1 MAASTVAYTDTTG
14 NKDYLGMIA
23 SQIGKR
29 LKQASDMASEERAY
43 ASKQAEMNNTSLEE
57 AGIGRGHFFKRALGS
72 RFGGDK
78 IARTRGRLGA
88 TGPGTDP
95 SKSYKQ
101 RFRGGFDYN
110 YSEQINQV
118 TRDVGGAIVP
128 MSSALS
134 VGLRGVEGGLTQVS
148 QSVSALAVS
157 MSSLAKTQDDM
168 AREVMMMGAFMRA
181 FMTYMQRQQQ
191 RSNARN
197 EERML
202 EGGRRRFGGGG
213 SGGGS
218 DIKGL
223 LPGSGGS
230 GRSGKSANSFTSNI
244 FDTSQT
250 VLKSAGQA
258 KKTISA
264 AKSAVSTGVKTATQ
278 GVDAGGAIVRA
289 GGTVAKFVPDAAKIG
304 RNAAKLLKVPAA
316 ALGNFFGTAVRGV
329 KNAPGIGSLMAL
341 RQVLMEQSVG
351 GMLGKG
357 GFRSQ
362 LKRFITGPDYF
373 ADGFVSD
380 YDNYLEDLLGRP
392 DKPKNIHAQTLED
405 MIGDSSLARAGN
417 VIDVPV
423 KSSVSEDLA
432 RMMSPEEAQ
441 KIAAMRMAQG
451 DQAGIKGAEMA
462 TDAIVK
468 KGTKEGLKKGSALAR
483 MMVKQFGAAGTKSIL
498 KKIPVVA
505 GVAGILFGI
514 QRAMEGD
521 FLGAGLEITSGLLG
535 ATGVGAPV
543 GLGIDGFL
551 LARDLGMTPM
561 AKGGFLT
568 KPTPVLAGEAGA
580 EGFFPL
586 EGARGKETFKMFG
599 EGVLNAQKDNK
610 SDVANLYAL
619 GNKRYYEGM
628 GGWKSFGEALKG
640 IFTGLGDLLPDNP
653 LRSIREALGLG
664 GDDGRAGSYKIDAS
678 KFGDGVYGT
687 GLVTG
692 PAGQIGVGTE
702 YHLDSKF
709 SKDMSMEDRVKLMD
723 QLARGYAARGR
734 EIEFSNDAVAGT
746 IYDPNATL
754 EEKIALLRKAQNA
767 HSHSLHQN
775 FDSIDYYIPNIGKGR
790 RHESAEG
797 AEILMPTME
806 GAQLQYGQGGGWGA
820 SVTMVDE
827 NGKVLMKTG
836 HGDIRGAKTGT
847 VDLTPPKTTPQADL
861 LSRFRS
867 LNTSG
872 DQANQLN
879 QNSMFSG
886 MFGGGM
892 MMPTTII
899 NNNYAAATSGSG
911 IDDSFGA
918 GFNSTGFSPFVFDY
932 NIINKQ

>member
-23 SQIGKR
+23 SQIGRR
-29 LKQASDMASEERAY
+29 LKQASNMAAEERAY

-95 SKSYKQ
+95 TTNYKQ
-101 RFRGGFDYN
+101 RFRGGFDYG

-118 TRDVGGAIVP
+118 SRDVGGAIVP
-128 MSSALS
+128 MSSALT
-134 VGLRGVEGGLTQVS
+134 VGLRGVEGGLVQVS

-157 MSSLAKTQDDM
+157 MSGLAKTQDDM

-191 RSNARN
+191 RSSARN

-202 EGGRRRFGGGG
+202 EGGRRRRLGGGRGPINITPGRGGGG
-213 SGGGS
+213 AGSKNQFGLSGLDALNFGSGQALRQASKGGAAAPKALKAAQTSFRGAAATVLSAPISAVQNASKFMPDVGKISQNVAKIFKLQPRQVKTAIVPKAAKSTATAARTSLKGGQAALGMEALLKDPEFMAGMVGGGS
-218 DIKGL
+218 ATNALNREMMELASLGDDEAILRKFAEY
-223 LPGSGGS
+223 GGEI
-230 GRSGKSANSFTSNI
+230 GADGVTLTVRSTPLG
-244 FDTSQT
+244 D
-250 VLKSAGQA
+250 
-258 KKTISA
+258 SA
-264 AKSAVSTGVKTATQ
+264 ALAKNVSPQ
-278 GVDAGGAIVRA
+278 
-289 GGTVAKFVPDAAKIG
+289 DAAKLAPYRMASADDAG
-304 RNAAKLLKVPAA
+304 LKAAD
-316 ALGNFFGTAVRGV
+316 
-329 KNAPGIGSLMAL
+329 M
-341 RQVLMEQSVG
+341 
-351 GMLGKG
+351 
-357 GFRSQ
+357 
-362 LKRFITGPDYF
+362 
-373 ADGFVSD
+373 VSD
-380 YDNYLEDLLGRP
+380 QLIR
-392 DKPKNIHAQTLED
+392 
-405 MIGDSSLARAGN
+405 
-417 VIDVPV
+417 
-423 KSSVSEDLA
+423 
-432 RMMSPEEAQ
+432 
-441 KIAAMRMAQG
+441 
-451 DQAGIKGAEMA
+451 
-462 TDAIVK
+462 
-468 KGTKEGLKKGSALAR
+468 KGTKEGLKRGGALSRA
-483 MMVKQFGAAGTKSIL
+483 MVKQFGAAGTRSIL
-498 KKIPVVA
+498 KKIPIVAGLA
-505 GVAGILFGI
+505 GVAFGI
-514 QRAMEGD
+514 QRALEGD

-535 ATGVGAPV
+535 ATGVGGGL

-551 LARDLGMTPM
+551 LARDMGMMPM

-568 KPTPVLAGEAGA
+568 KPTPVVAGEAGA

-586 EGARGKETFKMFG
+586 EGARGKATFKMFG

-619 GNKRYYEGM
+619 GNKKYYEGM

-653 LRSIREALGLG
+653 LSGLLNAIGLG
-664 GDDGRAGSYKIDAS
+664 GDEGRAGSYKIDAS
-678 KFGDGVYGT
+678 KFADGVYGT

-692 PAGQIGVGTE
+692 PAGLIGAGTE

-734 EIEFSNDAVAGT
+734 EIEFSNDAVRGT
-746 IYDPNATL
+746 IYDPNASL
-754 EEKIALLRKAQNA
+754 EEKIALLRKVQSA
-767 HSHSLHQN
+767 HSHSLHADY
-775 FDSIDYYIPNIGKGR
+775 DSIDYYIPNIGKGR
-790 RHESAEG
+790 EHESAEG
-797 AEILMPTME
+797 AEILMPTMHD
-806 GAQLQYGQGGGWGA
+806 AQLRYGQSSGYGA
-820 SVTMVDE
+820 FTDLIDKD
-827 NGKVLMKTG
+827 GKILFTTG

-847 VDLTPPKTTPQADL
+847 VDLSPPKTTPQVDL

-867 LNTSG
+867 LNTAG

-879 QNSMFSG
+879 QNSMFSS
-886 MFGGGM
+886 MLGGGM

-911 IDDSFGA
+911 VDDSFGA
-918 GFNSTGFSPFVFDY
+918 AFDSTGFSPFVFDY

>member
-43 ASKQAEMNNTSLEE
+43 ASRQAEMNNTSLEE

-191 RSNARN
+191 RSSARN
-197 EERML
+197 EERVL
-202 EGGRRRFGGGG
+202 EGGRRRLGGRGGRGPINITPG
-213 SGGGS
+213 SGGG
-218 DIKGL
+218 GRL
-223 LPGSGGS
+223 AGSGS
-230 GRSGKSANSFTSNI
+230 GVGGASNI
-244 FDTSQT
+244 FNTSQS
-250 VLKSAGQA
+250 VARLGVQA
-258 KKTISA
+258 NRTINT
-264 AKSAVSTGVKTATQ
+264 AKSAVSSGVKAANQ
-278 GVDAGGAIVRA
+278 LDVGGAIVRS

-373 ADGFVSD
+373 ADGFQSSYGNV
-380 YDNYLEDLLGRP
+380 LEDLLGREGA
-392 DKPKNIHAQTLED
+392 PKNIHAQTLED

-423 KSSVSEDLA
+423 KSSASEDLA
-432 RMMSPEEAQ
+432 RVISAEEAQ
-441 KIAAMRMAQG
+441 KLAAMRMAQG
-451 DQAGIKGAEMA
+451 DQAGIKAAEMA

-468 KGTKEGLKKGSALAR
+468 RGTKEGLKKGSALAR

-551 LARDLGMTPM
+551 LARDLGMMPM
-561 AKGGFLT
+561 ARGGFLT
-568 KPTPVLAGEAGA
+568 KPTPVVAGEAGA

-586 EGARGKETFKMFG
+586 EGARGKATFKMFG

-628 GGWKSFGEALKG
+628 GGWKSFGESLKG
-640 IFTGLGDLLPDNP
+640 IFSGLGDLLPDNP
-653 LRSIREALGLG
+653 LGGLLNAIGLG
-664 GDDGRAGSYKIDAS
+664 GDEGRAGSYKIDAS
-678 KFGDGVYGT
+678 KFADGVYGT

-692 PAGQIGVGTE
+692 PAGQIGAGTE

-734 EIEFSNDAVAGT
+734 EIEFSNDAVRGT
-746 IYDPNATL
+746 IYDPSASL
-754 EEKIALLRKAQNA
+754 EEKIALLRKVQNA
-767 HSHSLHQN
+767 HSHSLHADY
-775 FDSIDYYIPNIGKGR
+775 DSIDYYIPNIGKGR
-790 RHESAEG
+790 EHESAEG
-797 AEILMPTME
+797 AEILMPTMHD
-806 GAQLQYGQGGGWGA
+806 AQLRYGQGGGYGA
-820 SVTMVDE
+820 FTDLIDKD
-827 NGKVLMKTG
+827 GKILFTTG

-847 VDLTPPKTTPQADL
+847 VDLSPPKTTPQADL

-867 LNTSG
+867 LNTAG

-892 MMPTTII
+892 MMPTTVI

-911 IDDSFGA
+911 VDDSFGA
-918 GFNSTGFSPFVFDY
+918 GFDSTGFSPFVFDY

>member
-148 QSVSALAVS
+148 QSISALAVS

-191 RSNARN
+191 RSSARN
-197 EERML
+197 EERLL
-202 EGGRRRFGGGG
+202 EGGRRRLGGGRGPINITPGRGGGG
-213 SGGGS
+213 AGLKNQFGLSGL
-218 DIKGL
+218 DAL
-223 LPGSGGS
+223 NFGSGQALRQASKAG
-230 GRSGKSANSFTSNI
+230 GTAPKALKAAQTGFRSATANVLSAP
-244 FDTSQT
+244 
-250 VLKSAGQA
+250 
-258 KKTISA
+258 KTIAQNASKFMPDVGKISQNVAKFFKLQPRQVKTAIVPKA
-264 AKSAVSTGVKTATQ
+264 AKSTATAARTSLKGGQ
-278 GVDAGGAIVRA
+278 AALGMGALFNDAEFMAGMVGGGPATQALQKEMQELLALGDEEKILQKFTEFGGEMSADGVTMTVRA
-289 GGTVAKFVPDAAKIG
+289 TPLGESAALAKNVSPEDAAKLAPYRMASADDAG
-304 RNAAKLLKVPAA
+304 LK
-316 ALGNFFGTAVRGV
+316 TAD
-329 KNAPGIGSLMAL
+329 M
-341 RQVLMEQSVG
+341 
-351 GMLGKG
+351 
-357 GFRSQ
+357 
-362 LKRFITGPDYF
+362 
-373 ADGFVSD
+373 VSD
-380 YDNYLEDLLGRP
+380 QLIR
-392 DKPKNIHAQTLED
+392 
-405 MIGDSSLARAGN
+405 
-417 VIDVPV
+417 
-423 KSSVSEDLA
+423 
-432 RMMSPEEAQ
+432 
-441 KIAAMRMAQG
+441 
-451 DQAGIKGAEMA
+451 
-462 TDAIVK
+462 
-468 KGTKEGLKKGSALAR
+468 KGTKEGLKRGGALSRA
-483 MMVKQFGAAGTKSIL
+483 MVKQFGAAGTRSIL
-498 KKIPVVA
+498 KKIPIVAGLA
-505 GVAGILFGI
+505 GVAFGI
-514 QRAMEGD
+514 QRALEGD

-535 ATGVGAPV
+535 ATGVGGGL

-551 LARDLGMTPM
+551 LARDMGMMPM

-568 KPTPVLAGEAGA
+568 KPTPVVAGEAGA

-640 IFTGLGDLLPDNP
+640 FFTGLGDILPDNP
-653 LRSIREALGLG
+653 LRSIRNALGLG
-664 GDDGRAGSYKIDAS
+664 RGDDRAGNYNIDPS

-692 PAGQIGVGTE
+692 PAGQIGAGTE

-734 EIEFSNDAVAGT
+734 EIEFSNDAVAST
-746 IYDPNATL
+746 IYDPNASL

-767 HSHSLHQN
+767 HSHSLHADY
-775 FDSIDYYIPNIGKGR
+775 DSIDYYIPNIGKGR
-790 RHESAEG
+790 GHESAEG
-797 AEILMPTME
+797 AEILMPTMHD
-806 GAQLQYGQGGGWGA
+806 AQLRYGQSGGYGA
-820 SVTMVDE
+820 FTDLIDKD
-827 NGKVLMKTG
+827 GKILFTTG

-847 VDLTPPKTTPQADL
+847 VDLSPKTTPQADL

-867 LNTSG
+867 LNTAG

-886 MFGGGM
+886 MLGGGM
-892 MMPTTII
+892 MMPTTVI
-899 NNNYAAATSGSG
+899 NNNYAAAASGSG
-911 IDDSFGA
+911 VDDSFGDA
-918 GFNSTGFSPFVFDY
+918 FNSSGFSPFVFDFS
-932 NIINKQ
+932 IINKQ